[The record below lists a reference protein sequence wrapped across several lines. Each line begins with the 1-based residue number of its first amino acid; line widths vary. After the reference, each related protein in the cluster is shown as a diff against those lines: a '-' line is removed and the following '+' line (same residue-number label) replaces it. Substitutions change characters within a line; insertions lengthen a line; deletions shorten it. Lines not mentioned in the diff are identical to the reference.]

1 MNLLQ
6 ENWHRPRVRKRTCG
20 DRGRPRAHRRVCL
33 ELGIHDP
40 MAARRKADLDEA
52 AQGDMRDFAKDVRM
66 LQRKA
71 RVREGLH

>member
-1 MNLLQ
+1 
-6 ENWHRPRVRKRTCG
+6 
-20 DRGRPRAHRRVCL
+20 
-33 ELGIHDP
+33 